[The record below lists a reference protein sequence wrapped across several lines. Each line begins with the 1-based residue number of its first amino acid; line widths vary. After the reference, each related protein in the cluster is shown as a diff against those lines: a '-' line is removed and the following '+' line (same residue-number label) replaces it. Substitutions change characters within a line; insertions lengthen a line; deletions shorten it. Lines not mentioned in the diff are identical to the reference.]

1 MGSNFN
7 SDIQARILVIDD
19 DPLMRLLMTDA
30 LSRHNYDIA
39 EFDNGIDAMEDIHT
53 CPPDMVLLDVKM
65 PGMSG
70 FDVCTQIHKKYN
82 EYDIAIVM
90 VTGLGDSESIE
101 QAFEL
106 GATAFISK
114 PINPITF
121 PYRIQYLLSARQAF
135 IDLKEREMHL
145 EYMDR
150 ISAILTNSN
159 NLDIILQET
168 LREMQPIFL
177 TDRAAILKSHSNHPY
192 EMQLICESSSNQC
205 HSLAGQVNAFVEELA
220 HNTFYRARNSE
231 YPIVISHTSS
241 IQITTDKND
250 CINRQILIKALNLPG
265 DQTWYI
271 ILQRCDT
278 ATPWTIMQQE
288 TFYRISIR
296 LSSVLTHHMLL
307 QRLHESESLL
317 RQAQHIGKLGN
328 WSINIRTGELI
339 WSDEIYRIY
348 GYDQGSCQPSLEL
361 LHKRVVTDDITRLN
375 QFEHS
380 AFYSGETA
388 SIEYRIQLPN
398 RQIRWIHQQGLG
410 RFDEKDNLIEVNG
423 TIQDITERI
432 LKQEQELHQHKM
444 DAVGQLTS
452 GISHDF
458 GNLMTIA
465 KGNLELIDEAFMQRY
480 QIDDNDREI
489 IEDARSAIH
498 DGVKLTRQLLNFSRK
513 KSLAPELLNVQQT
526 IRNFSHLFKKTL
538 GDTISLRIKIQKSLP
553 DILVDTAQFE
563 SSLLNAVINA
573 RDAMAKGGN
582 LTIHA
587 KRHQRLPTSIVM
599 NAEQTLVDSYVCI
612 TIADTGC
619 GMSTDIL
626 KRATEPFFTTKKR
639 DGTGLGLSMI
649 YGFMRQSN
657 GTLKIKS
664 IPDQGSCIMLF
675 FPVENHIVALP
686 DPYQSTDRH
695 STPVPIP
702 AITVLI
708 VEDREAV
715 RRFAVRCLKNITP
728 NILQAENASAA
739 MDLLNQHKDINL
751 LFSDILMPGE
761 MNGRELANWVKTSY
775 PDIKI
780 LLTTASER
788 ESKTNCSTIRENF
801 SLLPKPYSQQDLLY
815 AINDLLSATDEHV
828 E

>member
-39 EFDNGIDAMEDIHT
+39 EFDNGIDALEDIHA

-70 FDVCTQIHKKYN
+70 FDVCTQIHEKYDN
-82 EYDIAIVM
+82 YDIAIVM

-101 QAFEL
+101 QAFKL

-121 PYRIQYLLSARQAF
+121 PYRIQYLLSARRAF
-135 IDLKEREMHL
+135 IDLKEREIHL

-168 LREMQPIFL
+168 LREMRAIFL
-177 TDRAAILKSHSNHPY
+177 ADRTAILKSRSNHPY
-192 EMQLICESSSNQC
+192 EMQLIGESTSNQC
-205 HSLAGQVNAFVEELA
+205 HSLAGRVNAFVEELA

-231 YPIVISHTSS
+231 YPIVISHASS
-241 IQITTDKND
+241 AQIATDKND
-250 CINRQILIKALNLPG
+250 CISRQILIKALNLLD

-271 ILQRCDT
+271 TLQRCNK
-278 ATPWTIMQQE
+278 TPWTIMQQE

-296 LSSVLTHHMLL
+296 LSSVIAHHMLL

-328 WSINIRTGELI
+328 WSINLRTGELI

-348 GYDQGSCQPSLEL
+348 GYDQGNCQPSLEL
-361 LHKRVVTDDITRLN
+361 LHQRVVTDDINRLN

-388 SIEYRIQLPN
+388 SIEYRIQLPDK
-398 RQIRWIHQQGLG
+398 QIRWIHQQGLG
-410 RFDEKDNLIEVNG
+410 RFDKKENLIEING

-432 LKQEQELHQHKM
+432 LKQEQELHKHKM

-465 KGNLELIDEAFMQRY
+465 KGNLELIDEAFLQRY
-480 QIDDNDREI
+480 QIDDSDREI

-513 KSLAPELLNVQQT
+513 KSIAPEPLNVQQT
-526 IRNFSHLFKKTL
+526 IQNFSHLFKKTL

-553 DILVDTAQFE
+553 DIFVDTAQFE

-587 KRHQRLPTSIVM
+587 KQHQRLPAFIVM
-599 NAEQTLVDSYVCI
+599 NAEQTLTDSYVCI

-619 GMSTDIL
+619 GMSADIL

-664 IPDQGSCIMLF
+664 IPGKGSSIILF
-675 FPVENHIVALP
+675 FPVENHIAVPSGQYPPA
-686 DPYQSTDRH
+686 DRH
-695 STPVPIP
+695 STSSEP

-715 RRFAVRCLKNITP
+715 RRFAVRCLKNLTP
-728 NILQAENASAA
+728 NILQAENASDA
-739 MDLLNQHKDINL
+739 MDLLKQHKDINL

-761 MNGRELANWVKTSY
+761 INGRELASWVETSY

-788 ESKTNCSTIRENF
+788 ESKTNSSTIRKNF
-801 SLLPKPYSQQDLLY
+801 PLLPKPYSQQDLLD
-815 AINDLLSATDEHV
+815 AVNNLLSTTDEHI

>member
-1 MGSNFN
+1 MSSNFN

-39 EFDNGIDAMEDIHT
+39 EFDNGNDALKDIRS

-65 PGMSG
+65 PGISG
-70 FDVCTQIHKKYN
+70 FDVCTQIREKYN
-82 EYDIAIVM
+82 EHDIAIVM

-114 PINPITF
+114 PINPVTF

-135 IDLKEREMHL
+135 IDLKERETHL
-145 EYMDR
+145 GYMDR

-159 NLDIILQET
+159 NLDIILQKT
-168 LREMQPIFL
+168 LQEMRAIFL
-177 TDRAAILKSHSNHPY
+177 ADRTAILKSHTNHPY
-192 EMQLICESSSNQC
+192 EIQLVCESTGSQC
-205 HSLAGQVNAFVEELA
+205 HSLAGQVNAFVEEMA
-220 HNTFYRARNSE
+220 HNTFYRARSSE
-231 YPIVISHTSS
+231 YPIAISHTSS
-241 IQITTDKND
+241 AQMAADKND
-250 CINRQILIKALNLPG
+250 CTNRQILIKALSLPG

-271 ILQRCDT
+271 ILQLCDT
-278 ATPWTIMQQE
+278 TPWTIMQQE
-288 TFYRISIR
+288 TFYRISVR
-296 LSSVLTHHMLL
+296 LGSVLAHHMLL
-307 QRLHESESLL
+307 QRLHESEALL

-328 WSINIRTGELI
+328 WSINLRTGELL

-348 GYDQGSCQPSLEL
+348 GYEPGSFQPSLEL
-361 LHKRVVTDDITRLN
+361 LHNRVVTDDINRLN

-380 AFYSGETA
+380 AFYSGKTA
-388 SIEYRIQLPN
+388 SIEYRIQLPDG
-398 RQIRWIHQQGLG
+398 QIHWIHQQGLG
-410 RFDEKDNLIEVNG
+410 RFDEKGNLVAING
-423 TIQDITERI
+423 TLQDITERI

-465 KGNLELIDEAFMQRY
+465 KGNLELIDEAFLQRY

-498 DGVKLTRQLLNFSRK
+498 DGVELTRQLLNFSRK
-513 KSLAPELLNVQQT
+513 KSIAPEPLNVQQT
-526 IRNFSHLFKKTL
+526 IHNFSHLFKKTL
-538 GDTISLRIKIQKSLP
+538 GDTVSLRIKIQKSLP
-553 DILVDTAQFE
+553 DIFVDTTQFE

-573 RDAMAKGGN
+573 RDAMPKGGN

-587 KRHQRLPTSIVM
+587 KRHQQLPTSMII
-599 NAEQTLVDSYVCI
+599 NTEQTPADSYVCI

-619 GMSTDIL
+619 GMSADIL

-639 DGTGLGLSMI
+639 EGTGLGLSMI

-657 GTLKIKS
+657 GTLNIKS
-664 IPDQGSCIMLF
+664 IPGQGSCIMLF
-675 FPVENHIVALP
+675 FPVESHFPVP
-686 DPYQSTDRH
+686 TDQYRSVGAH
-695 STPVPIP
+695 SIVPIP
-702 AITVLI
+702 AITVLV

-715 RRFAVRCLKNITP
+715 RHFAVRCLKNLTP

-739 MDLLNQHKDINL
+739 MDLLHQHKDINL
-751 LFSDILMPGE
+751 LFSDILMPGT
-761 MNGRELANWVKTSY
+761 MNGRELANRVKTSY

-788 ESKTNCSTIRENF
+788 ESKTSRSTTGKNF
-801 SLLPKPYSQQDLLY
+801 PLLPKPYSQHDLLN
-815 AINDLLSATDEHV
+815 AVNNLLSTTTEHT